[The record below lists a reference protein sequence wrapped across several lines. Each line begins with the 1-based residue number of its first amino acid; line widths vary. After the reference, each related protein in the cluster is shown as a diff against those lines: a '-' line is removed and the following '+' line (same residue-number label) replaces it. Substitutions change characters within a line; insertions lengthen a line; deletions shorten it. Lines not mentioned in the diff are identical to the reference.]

1 MTQSVAHS
9 GLRIYICVFMFFLY
23 IMESESGQM
32 VFYSN
37 GGEEIKPE
45 NGNMLKLLAEKKGCE
60 TYAR

>member
-23 IMESESGQM
+23 IMGSESGQM
-32 VFYSN
+32 VFHSN

-45 NGNMLKLLAEKKGCE
+45 NGKMLKLLAEKKSHE
-60 TYAR
+60 TSAR